1 MAAVEASPEA
11 NDASLLTIVLDTSP
25 RHWSTTPGAGGDG
38 DGDDRIRFAGV
49 LTAITVLV
57 KAFRMLHSDNQLAVV
72 CCDDRGR
79 YAARARGGVGVC
91 VLRVAGGGCIVTA
104 AGMCVAKC
112 GRLLP
117 ESFLLRCPA
126 GFTATDSRAR
136 IA

>member
-1 MAAVEASPEA
+1 MSDAVEEEAPPEA

-38 DGDDRIRFAGV
+38 EGDDRIRFAGV

-79 YAARARGGVGVC
+79 YAAEGSGGRGAAAGLACVCC
-91 VLRVAGGGCIVTA
+91 VLKA
-104 AGMCVAKC
+104 AAV
-112 GRLLP
+112 L
-117 ESFLLRCPA
+117 
-126 GFTATDSRAR
+126 
-136 IA
+136 